1 MLRPCRVLWNP
12 LAANGPCS
20 PHAHGPRMVG
30 IRMALPATGRPF
42 WHCGAHTAKP
52 PKFGAYPPT
61 PDYQTLLLSLARGSE
76 YANAAT
82 VLSGRTVLCTHDD
95 VGVGVPR
102 EVTAQPPV
110 QQLRLDTPKS
120 GGLTISKLRTRF
132 ILQPTKKK
140 LCASR
145 QVAGSEQGAGPP
157 FRRTPST
164 RHCALHPDST
174 RTPLHHSRGR
184 EGRGKA
190 WPQVLKASA

>member
-1 MLRPCRVLWNP
+1 
-12 LAANGPCS
+12 
-20 PHAHGPRMVG
+20 
-30 IRMALPATGRPF
+30 MALPATGRPF

-132 ILQPTKKK
+132 ILQPTKKNVVRRDK
-140 LCASR
+140 SPAR
-145 QVAGSEQGAGPP
+145 NRVRVPP
-157 FRRTPST
+157 FVGLRPRATVRCIRTARAPRFT
-164 RHCALHPDST
+164 TAGGERAGERHGHKC
-174 RTPLHHSRGR
+174 
-184 EGRGKA
+184 
-190 WPQVLKASA
+190 